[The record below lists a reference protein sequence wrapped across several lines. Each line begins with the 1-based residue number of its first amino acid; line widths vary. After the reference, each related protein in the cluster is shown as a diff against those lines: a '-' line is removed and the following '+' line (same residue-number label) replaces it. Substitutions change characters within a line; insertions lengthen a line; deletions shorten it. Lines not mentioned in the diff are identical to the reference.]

1 MGEQIVFAFAA
12 AAAIVCAVLVITLK
26 GPFRATVAL
35 IGTLLSLAVLFVL
48 LMAPF
53 VAAIQVIV
61 YAGAIVVLF
70 LFVIAYLGER
80 PLAEVGDRLGRY
92 AVFAWIAVIALA
104 RPGRGRARHHPAAGL
119 PRRPASRSATSAA
132 PRAIGRSFIDRYIV
146 PFEATSLAL
155 LVAAVGA
162 VLLAKRAVRLGGR
175 PMIGETVEGVPLVLY
190 IGLSGALFLIGL
202 LGVMTRRNP
211 LLLLLSVE
219 LLLNSANLALVA
231 LQPLLGRHRRAGLRP
246 RRDGRRGHRGRDRPR
261 PRRGRVPPAHRAGR
275 RPDVEPEGLAEPL

>member
-1 MGEQIVFAFAA
+1 VGEQIVFGFAA
-12 AAAIVCAVLVITLK
+12 AAAIVSAIMVITLK

-35 IGTLLSLAVLFVL
+35 IGTLLSLAVLFIL

-92 AVFAWIAVIALA
+92 AVFAWIAVIALGA
-104 RPGRGRARHHPAAGL
+104 QGVIVLATTKLPGFRDDPKQIGDIG
-119 PRRPASRSATSAA
+119 S
-132 PRAIGRSFIDRYIV
+132 PRAIGESFLDRFIV

-162 VLLAKRAVRLGGR
+162 VLLAKRAVRHEGGR
-175 PMIGETVEGVPLVLY
+175 
-190 IGLSGALFLIGL
+190 
-202 LGVMTRRNP
+202 
-211 LLLLLSVE
+211 
-219 LLLNSANLALVA
+219 
-231 LQPLLGRHRRAGLRP
+231 
-246 RRDGRRGHRGRDRPR
+246 
-261 PRRGRVPPAHRAGR
+261 
-275 RPDVEPEGLAEPL
+275 